1 LQVGASGRREIVTA
15 SEKLVRCDSLS
26 KTGQRNGAGYV
37 SMIGGPG
44 ASSRRSSQGGP
55 GATSPAPGPLAL
67 NLLASCGDLNPL
79 AISGASLIRS
89 AAGEYIPPGGVVLF
103 TRQGRGFG
111 RSGNLRPRSIF
122 DNPLGRTVDCAF
134 G

>member
-1 LQVGASGRREIVTA
+1 MGASRREEIVTP

-26 KTGQRNGAGYV
+26 KTGQRKGARCV
-37 SMIGGPG
+37 SIIGGRS
-44 ASSRRSSQGGP
+44 ASSRRSSQSGL

-111 RSGNLRPRSIF
+111 RSGDLRPRSIF
-122 DNPLGRTVDCAF
+122 DSQLGRTADYAF